1 MLARQNRVY
10 FKSSFVLETPLLL
23 PSFSSKGF
31 PEVRELVKLMS
42 GIITSGILVSAYDL
56 HYGHIPKTKLTFSE
70 VIFLDSGGYEARV
83 DYDLSDAYR
92 RPHKSKQWTRDLYL
106 GEVKKWKS
114 RVPTVVVSFDSPTQY
129 TDLEKQ
135 IRRAREL
142 ERMRPDLPI
151 ELLIKPERKEDRIPI
166 DGLIEHVQDLRF
178 FVAVGFTE
186 KELDKSTLGRMV
198 KIARLR
204 RAMDAAGVSVP
215 IHIFGS
221 LDTVSTPLYFI
232 SGAEIFDGLTWLR
245 FGYHAGATV
254 YFQNYGITH
263 DTNYLLLK
271 DVDRAHRMWVN
282 NYYYLEK
289 LRDEMVNFA
298 RTGDFGHFKHIGDR
312 LQEAY
317 RQVEARAG
325 M

>member
-1 MLARQNRVY
+1 MLARQSKIH
-10 FKSSFVLETPLLL
+10 FKSNVVSETPLLL

-31 PEVRELVKLMS
+31 PEVSELLRLMS

-56 HYGHIPKTKLTFSE
+56 HYSHIPRTKLTFPE

-92 RPHKSKQWTRDLYL
+92 RPHQSKQWTRDAYL
-106 GEVKKWKS
+106 EEVAKWKS
-114 RVPTVVVSFDSPTQY
+114 RIPTVVVSFDSPTQY

-142 ERMRPDLPI
+142 ETTRPDLPI

-166 DGLIEHVQDLRF
+166 DGLIEHVQDVRS

-204 RAMDAAGVSVP
+204 RAMDAAGVRVP

-221 LDTVSTPLYFI
+221 LDTLSTPLYFI

-245 FGYHAGATV
+245 FGYHAGVTV

-263 DTNYLLLK
+263 DRNHLLSK
-271 DVDRAHRMWVN
+271 DTDQAHRMWVN

-298 RTGDFGHFKHIGDR
+298 RTGEFSHFKYIGDT

-317 RQVEARAG
+317 RQVEARVG